1 MDALSLATAVLLLL
15 ACLYGMVASWRRGG
29 SALRRTTLTV
39 LQLLATASLWL
50 VLHPPPVT
58 VPGDAGVV
66 LASPGAVV
74 PSTARD
80 LPAFVLPEAGT
91 DAAGKPVSDLG
102 TLLRQQPQL
111 GRLILIGDGL
121 PARDRQP
128 WPLTIE
134 HLVPALRG
142 FVQLQPV
149 TPVAPG
155 ARFWVQGQARDAAS
169 ATVELRDPAG
179 RVVASQVLGED
190 GHFQLGASVRDPALL
205 EFQLQLRDAGQALLD
220 QAPVPVHVIEPP
232 ALRLWHLAGA
242 PNPEAKYLQRWAI
255 DAGLR
260 LRRQLPAGG
269 GVVLGDAPLGLD
281 ARQLAETDVLLLDER
296 SLLAL
301 GSSGRQRLRAAVR
314 EGLGV
319 LVQPLAGDAAGLKN
333 ALAELGLPVDG
344 DGRPRPFALETR
356 APSPE
361 QLAVQRG
368 PRATHGI
375 ADTAA
380 PSLEQSSL
388 QPRDASAQPLH
399 AGNDIVVGAWQA
411 VGRGRVGL
419 LNVGHSYALVLAGR
433 PELHAQLWAEA
444 LGQVARPATREEQAP
459 TLAARAWRSERSV
472 LCGITD
478 NALVE
483 SLSGTQQRLRVDP
496 ATPGCAAWWPEQSG
510 WHRLGEHAVYVF
522 DPTKAP
528 TLHRADT
535 QAATATL
542 INAPARASAQA
553 TATQPGPRWPWWLAF
568 VLLVGLLWWMERRAD
583 ISSR

>member
-80 LPAFVLPEAGT
+80 LPAFALPEAGT

-121 PARDRQP
+121 PARDRRP
-128 WPLTIE
+128 WPLAIE
-134 HLVPALRG
+134 HQVPGLRG

-205 EFQLQLRDAGQALLD
+205 EFQLQLRDGEQALLD

-269 GVVLGDAPLGLD
+269 GVVLGDAPLALD

-344 DGRPRPFALETR
+344 DGRPRPFALEAR

-388 QPRDASAQPLH
+388 RPRDAGAQPLH

-419 LNVGHSYALVLAGR
+419 LDVGNSYALVLAGR

-444 LGQVARPATREEQAP
+444 LGQVARPTTGEEQAP
-459 TLAARAWRSERSV
+459 TLTGRAWRDERSV

-483 SLSGTQQRLRVDP
+483 SLSGNQQRLRMDP
-496 ATPGCAAWWPEQSG
+496 ATPGCAAWWPEHSG
-510 WHRLGEHAVYVF
+510 WHHLGDHALYVF
-522 DPTKAP
+522 DPTDAP

-535 QAATATL
+535 QAATAVL
-542 INAPARASAQA
+542 INAPTPASAQ
-553 TATQPGPRWPWWLAF
+553 TTTTQPGPRWPWWLAF
-568 VLLVGLLWWMERRAD
+568 VLLVGLLWWMEKRRDA
-583 ISSR
+583 I